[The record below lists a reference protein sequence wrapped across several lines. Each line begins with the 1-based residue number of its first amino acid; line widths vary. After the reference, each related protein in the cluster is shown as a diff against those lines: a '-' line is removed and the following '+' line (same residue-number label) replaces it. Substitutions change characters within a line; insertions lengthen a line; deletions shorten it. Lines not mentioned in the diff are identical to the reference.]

1 MDRCASGPSGKTFSS
16 NVLRNQSL
24 CAIVIPSVSVST
36 IWSKEAEKILAV
48 KDYILKEDEILNED
62 DLLKVSDRAIK
73 VLVWKT
79 LKDQNNEA
87 GMEILHEPKRRK
99 CKVLLLD

>member
-1 MDRCASGPSGKTFSS
+1 MDRCTSGPSGKTFSS

-48 KDYILKEDEILNED
+48 KDYILKEDEILNGD

-79 LKDQNNEA
+79 LKDQNNET